1 MSYSAAT
8 PLVLLLPVGTK
19 YSRFEPNYD
28 HLPYV
33 RSALVEK
40 VSHTRMHSVQ
50 IRTLQKRDVVPT
62 IPLFLPLEKE
72 VNS

>member
-33 RSALVEK
+33 RSALAEK